1 MIVFGLGFILG
12 VVFIVILSWLGRK
25 GFKKIQHEAE
35 DIELLENYLKSIEVD
50 G

>member
-1 MIVFGLGFILG
+1 MIVFALGFILG

-25 GFKKIQHEAE
+25 GFTKIKQEAE
-35 DIELLENYLKSIEVD
+35 DIEILENYLKSIEKD